1 MNTFR
6 EAFKIAVE
14 KHLSKKTEDVEPSSL
29 HPLTLIDMIKSGQR
43 DEEISLQKYSENPLE
58 TLQLN

>member
-14 KHLSKKTEDVEPSSL
+14 KHLSKKNVEVLPSSL
-29 HPLTLIDMIKSGQR
+29 HPLTLIDMIKNGQKN
-43 DEEISLQKYSENPLE
+43 EENSLKKYSENPSE
-58 TLQLN
+58 TQQLN